1 MNISRSMSYR
11 MFVPALLTVV
21 GALISISTAIAADE
35 HARVVDGIGIYLG
48 VVPCE
53 LIQGPERQMH
63 GGVPAVKHCHHVMV
77 ALFDDAGGK
86 RIEDAAVSARVRE
99 PGGSGVSGAVKKLE
113 PMTIAGA
120 MTYGNF
126 FIMPEP
132 GPFLIDVQIQRPGAT
147 HKTETQFEYRHILPQ

>member
-1 MNISRSMSYR
+1 MKNSRLKLHR
-11 MFVPALLTVV
+11 TFALALLTVV
-21 GALISISTAIAADE
+21 GALIGISTAFAADE

-77 ALFDDAGGK
+77 ALFDDASGK
-86 RIEDAAVSARVRE
+86 RIEDAAVGARVRE
-99 PGGSGVSGAVKKLE
+99 PGESGVSGAVKKLE
-113 PMTIAGA
+113 PMAIAGA

-132 GPFLIDVQIQRPGAT
+132 GPFLIDVQIQRTGAT
-147 HKTETQFEYRHILPQ
+147 HKTETQFVYRHVLPQ